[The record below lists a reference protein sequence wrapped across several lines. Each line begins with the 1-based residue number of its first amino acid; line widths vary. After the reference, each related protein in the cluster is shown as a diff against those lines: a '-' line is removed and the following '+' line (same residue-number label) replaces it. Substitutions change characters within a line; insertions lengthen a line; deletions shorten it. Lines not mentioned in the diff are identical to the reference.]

1 VCSYELLPQC
11 KQRMAACLPFRVASV
26 CCLAAG
32 DFDSDIP
39 MSQAGSRSLPA
50 ALAAAAATAA
60 VIPPLPAGNKNGSSA
75 HSARPA
81 ASVLSDHNHNLAC
94 LLPACLPQR
103 LGARDLFRQMA
114 HLPPEYPLG
123 RGLLQ
128 GADCPAACCWSC
140 CFTCRQSPPPVCSA
154 QRPAASRCKSLPP
167 AAAPC

>member
-1 VCSYELLPQC
+1 MCSYELLPQC

-32 DFDSDIP
+32 DIDSDIP

-94 LLPACLPQR
+94 LPASCL
-103 LGARDLFRQMA
+103 
-114 HLPPEYPLG
+114 
-123 RGLLQ
+123 
-128 GADCPAACCWSC
+128 
-140 CFTCRQSPPPVCSA
+140 
-154 QRPAASRCKSLPP
+154 P
-167 AAAPC
+167 AAAPGSARPLPPDGPPAARVPPRQGSASGG